1 MWFIIWAG
9 WQKCVREILRSRKT
23 SRRLGFVNLAKA
35 WYNITNSG
43 FRQKPPGIYFGLIR
57 IWQSAYR

>member
-35 WYNITNSG
+35 WYNKTIIA
-43 FRQKPPGIYFGLIR
+43 FRQGRMIR
-57 IWQSAYR
+57 ILA